1 MMTTFSLLGELSLH
15 FGKGI
20 DHIHS
25 KIQDWSSRESFFI
38 IQNQGYFYLYWLH

>member
-38 IQNQGYFYLYWLH
+38 IQNQGYFYLY